1 MARYKVGDKVRM
13 IDKFVK
19 DEVYYMRSQGNKI
32 TGPSVTIKWSLQ
44 DRMRLAGKIVTIS
57 EVGEY
62 YRIEEDGH
70 RKNWTDDMFVGTAKC
85 LICRSLL

>member
-13 IDKFVK
+13 IDNFVQ
-19 DEVYYMRSQGNKI
+19 DGIYYMRGLSNSPGY
-32 TGPSVTIKWSLQ
+32 SVTIKWSLQ

-57 EVGEY
+57 EAGGY

-70 RKNWTDDMFVGTAKC
+70 RKNWTDDMFIGPAKC
-85 LICRSLL
+85 LVCRSLL